1 MDQFVRWENFQLI
14 VPYAEL
20 FWQGMLVTILL
31 ALFTVVIGFCLALLL
46 ALMRMSNVRPFRS
59 LGLNADGHLREQGF
73 LAAVS
78 RFNPLSFIATA
89 YVEILRSTP
98 VIVQVWVI
106 YYGIFSIIELPGF
119 QLFGFLRFN
128 RFLPAWSHWE

>member
-1 MDQFVRWENFQLI
+1 MDQFVRWENFQLV

-89 YVEILRSTP
+89 YVEIFRSTP
-98 VIVQVWVI
+98 GIVEVLV
-106 YYGIFSIIELPGF
+106 F
-119 QLFGFLRFN
+119 
-128 RFLPAWSHWE
+128 